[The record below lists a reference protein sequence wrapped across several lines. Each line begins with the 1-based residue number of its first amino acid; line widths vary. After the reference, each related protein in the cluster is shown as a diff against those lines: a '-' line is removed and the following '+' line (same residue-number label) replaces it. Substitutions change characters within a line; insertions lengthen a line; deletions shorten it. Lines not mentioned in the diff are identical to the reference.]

1 MQIIKTYKLL
11 FSVFLILCAFSLQS
25 QEIKY
30 TYQIDSLLQLSF
42 EDKIS
47 NPSKSFLNF
56 QKALQIAENSKSY
69 TQLADVYSNL
79 ALVSF
84 YKGDFEKHT
93 KYSLEAIRMHEKLQ
107 QLNKLSHDYAE
118 YGYQLKRRDLEKA
131 IQYMQKGKSIAE
143 KKKFEFELRA
153 IYDNYGV
160 LKEFKNELDSALYY
174 YDKSLQLKL
183 KANDSVGIPYSLN
196 NIAGIHLMRKN
207 YTEAKNNFDKAF
219 QIRKSLKDSI
229 GMAETLFS
237 YGNLYETQKQNI
249 LALTYYKKSN
259 LLAKKIGYKNIEKDS
274 YQSLATILEQ
284 TGQNIEAFLYFKK
297 FHFLNDSLNN
307 VTVKNNQ
314 AQLDTAFQTKEKENI
329 ILEQEAS
336 LAKKNLWFVLVFGLL
351 LFSMLIG
358 YLFYYQQKTK
368 AIQIKNELDLK
379 VALAS
384 VETQNKLNEQ
394 RVSIS
399 RDLHDNIGSQLTS
412 IISSIDSLKYFLNG
426 QNEKIDKKLDS
437 LSLFAKTTIDELRDT
452 IWAMNQQEITLEDLF
467 SRFNNYVQKART
479 SIENTKLNFV
489 IEESNVTLA
498 SIKLTSK
505 DGVYLYRILQEA
517 INNALKYAKASEI
530 EVNIKYDASKI
541 EIKVVDNGEGFDF
554 DNVTLGNGL
563 NNMKARANEIHA
575 IINIE
580 SELGKGTSVS
590 IVKNT

>member
-1 MQIIKTYKLL
+1 MKFYGTYLKIILAIFVL
-11 FSVFLILCAFSLQS
+11 FNLSLKAQNIFTS
-25 QEIKY
+25 K
-30 TYQIDSLLQLSF
+30 QIDSLLQLSF

-56 QKALQIAENSKSY
+56 QKALKIAENSKSY
-69 TQLADVYSNL
+69 TQIADVYSNL

-93 KYSLEAIRMHEKLQ
+93 KYSLEAIRMHEKLKQ
-107 QLNKLSHDYAE
+107 YAKLSKDYAE
-118 YGYQLKRRDLEKA
+118 YGYQLKKRDLEKG
-131 IQYMQKGKSIAE
+131 IVYMQKGKIIAE
-143 KKKFEFELRA
+143 NNHYEFELRA

-196 NIAGIHLMRKN
+196 NIAGIHLLKKN
-207 YTEAKNNFDKAF
+207 FSQAKDNFDKAF

-237 YGNLYETQKQNI
+237 YGNLYEAQKQNV
-249 LALTYYKKSN
+249 LALAYYKKSN

-284 TGQNIEAFLYFKK
+284 MEQNTEAFLYFKK

-351 LFSMLIG
+351 VFSMLIG

-368 AIQIKNELDLK
+368 AKQIKNELDLK

-399 RDLHDNIGSQLTS
+399 RDLHDNIGSQLTF

-437 LSLFAKTTIDELRDT
+437 LSIFAKTTIDELRDT

-489 IEESNVTLA
+489 IEESNVTMA

-517 INNALKYAKASEI
+517 INNALKYAKASVI

-541 EIKVVDNGEGFDF
+541 GIKVVDNGEGFDF
-554 DNVTLGNGL
+554 DNVTFGNGL
-563 NNMKARANEIHA
+563 NNMKTRANEIEA
-575 IINIE
+575 TIDIK
-580 SELGKGTSVS
+580 SELGIGTT
-590 IVKNT
+590 IFIEKNT